1 MTDLDLD
8 KFRTLFPF
16 PQFDSLAD
24 SVVIALCE
32 QAGCYITRACD
43 DKCTEQLLFLMVAH
57 LLNLRADIA
66 TGAGKALTSAS
77 EGGVSVSMAQPAKAD
92 DRKTWLF
99 MTPFGQQYLAL
110 ESKCIGGRAAAGL
123 YFGALPEGKG
133 FRKIGGVF

>member
-8 KFRTLFPF
+8 KFRILF
-16 PQFDSLAD
+16 PQFDLVTD
-24 SVVIALCE
+24 SVVLAISE

-43 DKCTEQLLFLMVAH
+43 DKCTEQLWFLMVSH

-66 TGAGKALTSAS
+66 TGGGKALTSAS
-77 EGGVSVSMAQPAKAD
+77 MGGVSVSMAQPAKAD
-92 DRKTWLF
+92 DRKSWLF

-110 ESKCIGGRAAAGL
+110 ESKCVSGRAAAGL
-123 YFGALPEGKG
+123 YFGGLPEGKG